1 MNKLFKV
8 LSILTLIFIS
18 VFTNL
23 FDYDKDI
30 IKILTIIFTCI
41 FCFFTGRTSYND
53 KKIRNKYILIYLIW
67 NMSYLTFTNSLK
79 DINNIINTLLLK
91 EVYLD
96 ILPTL
101 AISYIILSITK
112 NNKIY
117 KYISVILLGILFII
131 FNNYIFLY
139 SLVFIIGNITTF
151 KLKNINNR
159 LLNLIDYTNIGIYIL
174 HKILLYLLINLNII
188 SFNSISDLIGSVVFI
203 YVIGFIISYYLKMWP
218 LIRNII

>member
-23 FDYDKDI
+23 FNYNKDI

-53 KKIRNKYILIYLIW
+53 KRIRNKYIIIYLIW

-117 KYISVILLGILFII
+117 KYISIILLGTLFII

-139 SLVFIIGNITTF
+139 SLIFMIGSITTF
-151 KLKNINNR
+151 KLKNINNKI
-159 LLNLIDYTNIGIYIL
+159 LDLIDYTNIGIYIL